1 MEFATRLDGLEPD
14 WSAPTRQGERS
25 VSGLP
30 AGEYAIRV
38 RARGV
43 GGGWSRDDA
52 VYRFAVAGPFF
63 PGGGVVLVLLAGVG
77 SAAVLLLQRRR
88 LARRRREGRYRGSP
102 LDDGRAAECAARLD
116 KAMEA
121 ERAFL
126 DPELTLGRLAAAAG
140 IPAKQLSQL
149 VNERYGLNFNDFIN
163 RRRIEEA
170 KRLLLDP
177 ACRGYK
183 LLRIAFESG
192 FNSKSVFNAAF
203 RKHAGAS
210 PSEFRRLL
218 GGHSP
223 DSSA

>member
-1 MEFATRLDGLEPD
+1 M
-14 WSAPTRQGERS
+14 
-25 VSGLP
+25 SGLP
-30 AGEYAIRV
+30 TGKYAIRV
-38 RARGV
+38 RARGA
-43 GGGWSRDDA
+43 GGGWSREEA
-52 VYRFAVAGPFF
+52 VYRFAIAPPLFSGAG
-63 PGGGVVLVLLAGVG
+63 LALLLL
-77 SAAVLLLQRRR
+77 SAAGAAAAGLLTRRRR
-88 LARRRREGRYRGSP
+88 LARRLQEGRYRGSP
-102 LDDGRAAECAARLD
+102 LGDERAAEYGARLE

-126 DPELTLGRLAAAAG
+126 DPEMTLGRLSAKTG

-177 ACRGYK
+177 ASRGYK

-218 GGHSP
+218 GGNSR
-223 DSSA
+223 DASG